1 MVTFLDGPGQEGAH
15 DYVVYG
21 TDIVDRGWYA
31 TNYYDFLN
39 GLDRNGIRISKW
51 NGDIITNPPYKYAQ
65 KFVEN
70 AMDVLADGHKLAMFL
85 KLTFLE
91 GNARKR
97 LFEKYPPKCIY
108 VYSRRAMCAKNGEFE
123 KYPSSAVAY
132 AWYVWEKGF
141 TGDPKIKWIQ
151 KFEIRKENELCAH
164 KTHEFSPSIETWNKQ
179 IYSAIYTRITR

>member
-1 MVTFLDGPGQEGAH
+1 M
-15 DYVVYG
+15 
-21 TDIVDRGWYA
+21 I
-31 TNYYDFLN
+31 
-39 GLDRNGIRISKW
+39 IS
-51 NGDIITNPPYKYAQ
+51 PYKYAQ

-108 VYSRRAMCAKNGEFE
+108 VDSRRALCAKNGEFE

-141 TGDPKIKWIQ
+141 TGDPKIKWI
-151 KFEIRKENELCAH
+151 
-164 KTHEFSPSIETWNKQ
+164 
-179 IYSAIYTRITR
+179 